1 MDKDRH
7 TIAATELSKFDYCP
21 YQWYYE
27 RLYGR
32 NELRRLEKERNERL
46 GLEDKRKERL
56 EQGVRYHNDIYVF
69 YGRRRRVI
77 AFAVLIILSVIIVP
91 SFTGA
96 ALLYN

>member
-77 AFAVLIILSVIIVP
+77 AFAVLII
-91 SFTGA
+91 A
-96 ALLYN
+96 AAVLYFLLKGGVML